1 MRFFSNTFSIA
12 TLSSLIGCASYA
24 PQPLTVNHPAHPQGA
39 VAAMPPASQTL
50 VYVAA
55 DLPRSAGQVTSAE
68 QGGHD
73 MHHGSDAPAEKTAVG
88 EGKVIAVVPSS
99 SQLVIEH
106 GPIKDLMDAMTMGYP
121 TEPAS
126 LLEGLK
132 PGDRVRFAIDPK
144 RKVIVKVE
152 KIN

>member
-1 MRFFSNTFSIA
+1 MRFAARIVSI
-12 TLSSLIGCASYA
+12 TSFLLFFGCASYTLE
-24 PQPLTVNHPAHPQGA
+24 PLPVNHPAHPQAA
-39 VAAMPPASQTL
+39 VAAAPSPSKTL
-50 VYVAA
+50 VYSRV
-55 DLPRSAGQVTSAE
+55 DIPVRSAAAE

-73 MHHGSDAPAEKTAVG
+73 AHHGSDAPAEKNAIG

-106 GPIKDLMDAMTMGYP
+106 GPIKDFMDSMTMGYP
-121 TEPAS
+121 IEPAS

>member
-1 MRFFSNTFSIA
+1 MRLTARIVSITSFLLFF
-12 TLSSLIGCASYA
+12 GCASYTLE
-24 PQPLTVNHPAHPQGA
+24 PLPVNHPAHPQAA
-39 VAAMPPASQTL
+39 VAAAPSPSKTL
-50 VYVAA
+50 VYSRV
-55 DLPRSAGQVTSAE
+55 DIPVRSAAAE

-73 MHHGSDAPAEKTAVG
+73 AHHGSDAPAEKNAIG

-106 GPIKDLMDAMTMGYP
+106 GPIKDFMDSMTMGYP